1 MCICV
6 CVHACTCVRDTTAG
20 EYDGVCTHS
29 THVGVY
35 GSAGLQQNAAAAA
48 PLCAEKFNAVWLVVE
63 E

>member
-1 MCICV
+1 M
-6 CVHACTCVRDTTAG
+6 RDTTAV